1 MARRLGIVEP
11 GLPGVGKE
19 SSMRIRVAFGFLIG
33 LLALFPLAGSASA
46 CATASLRLD
55 PSAGPGDT
63 VSFSISGI
71 EPGATYTLNLGG
83 HEVASGTNNTPYNGV
98 SGTFTMPNL
107 GTQPVTVTGF
117 GHTFHA
123 ADSDAQDPVSSMA
136 YEPPAPPSASAPTAS
151 ASPPAA
157 SAPPK
162 PEPSTV
168 HPAPRVELQ
177 GPVAVAQHTAKKQKQ
192 DSPTTGSGAAAAPAD
207 AARSAP
213 GPSDPNSGG
222 SGEAKR
228 SAEESSGVRH
238 KVVDAIGSTTRV
250 GPADVPTV
258 GLLALGLIFIAG
270 TAMAAFVIYIMR
282 RGPDPKAAIKAPAP
296 LGRDPVEVELQE
308 MIAEEMARRLL
319 SDLDLGEPS
328 VSSR

>member
-11 GLPGVGKE
+11 SPQGVGKE
-19 SSMRIRVAFGFLIG
+19 SSMRIWVAFGFLIG

-71 EPGATYTLNLGG
+71 EPGATYTLNLAG
-83 HEVASGTNNTPYNGV
+83 HQVASGTNNAPYNGV

-136 YEPPAPPSASAPTAS
+136 YEPPAPSSTS
-151 ASPPAA
+151 SPAA
-157 SAPPK
+157 SAPSK
-162 PEPSTV
+162 PEPEPEPEPKAV
-168 HPAPRVELQ
+168 HPAPGVKVQ
-177 GPVAVAQHTAKKQKQ
+177 PPVAVAQHTAKKQKQ
-192 DSPTTGSGAAAAPAD
+192 ESPTTGSGARPAPAD
-207 AARSAP
+207 AVRSAP
-213 GPSDPNSGG
+213 GPGDPNSGG
-222 SGEAKR
+222 SGEAKG
-228 SAEESSGVRH
+228 SAEESSGVPH
-238 KVVDAIGSTTRV
+238 EVLDGIGSTTRV

-270 TAMAAFVIYIMR
+270 TAVAAFVIYLMR

-296 LGRDPVEVELQE
+296 LGHDPVEVELQE

>member
-1 MARRLGIVEP
+1 
-11 GLPGVGKE
+11 
-19 SSMRIRVAFGFLIG
+19 MRIRVAFGFLIG
-33 LLALFPLAGSASA
+33 LLAFFPLAGSASA

-71 EPGATYTLNLGG
+71 EPGATYTLSLGG
-83 HEVASGTNNTPYNGV
+83 QEVASGTNNTPYNGV

-136 YEPPAPPSASAPTAS
+136 YDPPPPSSTSA
-151 ASPPAA
+151 PAA

-162 PEPSTV
+162 PEPEPQPEAV
-168 HPAPRVELQ
+168 HPAPRVKVQ
-177 GPVAVAQHTAKKQKQ
+177 PPVAVAQHAAKKQKQ
-192 DSPTTGSGAAAAPAD
+192 DSPTNGAGARAAPAD
-207 AARSAP
+207 AVRSAP
-213 GPSDPNSGG
+213 RPRDPNSGE
-222 SGEAKR
+222 SGGAKG
-228 SAEESSGVRH
+228 SAEESSGARH
-238 KVVDAIGSTTRV
+238 KVLDAIGSTTRV

-258 GLLALGLIFIAG
+258 GLLALGLIVIAG
-270 TAMAAFVIYIMR
+270 TAVAAFVIYLLR
-282 RGPDPKAAIKAPAP
+282 RGPDPEAAIKAPAP
-296 LGRDPVEVELQE
+296 LGHDPVELELQE

-319 SDLDLGEPS
+319 SDLNLGEPS

>member
-1 MARRLGIVEP
+1 MARRLRIVEP
-11 GLPGVGKE
+11 GAPGIGKE
-19 SSMRIRVAFGFLIG
+19 SSMRIRVALGFLIG

-71 EPGATYTLNLGG
+71 EPGATYTLSLGG

-136 YEPPAPPSASAPTAS
+136 YEPPAPPSTSA
-151 ASPPAA
+151 PAA

-162 PEPSTV
+162 PEPEPRAV
-168 HPAPRVELQ
+168 HPAHRVKVQ
-177 GPVAVAQHTAKKQKQ
+177 PPVAVAQHTAKKQKQ
-192 DSPTTGSGAAAAPAD
+192 DSPTTGSGARAAPAD

>member
-11 GLPGVGKE
+11 GPAGLGKE

-33 LLALFPLAGSASA
+33 LLALFTLAGSASA

-83 HEVASGTNNTPYNGV
+83 QEVASGTNNTPYNGV

-123 ADSDAQDPVSSMA
+123 ADSDAQDPASSMA
-136 YEPPAPPSASAPTAS
+136 YAPPAPSSTS
-151 ASPPAA
+151 TPAA

-162 PEPSTV
+162 PEPEPKAV
-168 HPAPRVELQ
+168 HPAHRVKEQ
-177 GPVAVAQHTAKKQKQ
+177 RPVAVAQHTAKEQKQ
-192 DSPTTGSGAAAAPAD
+192 DSPTTGSAARAAPTD
-207 AARSAP
+207 AVRSAP

-238 KVVDAIGSTTRV
+238 KVLDAIGSTTRI

-258 GLLALGLIFIAG
+258 GILAMALIFIVA
-270 TAMAAFVIYIMR
+270 TAVAAFVIYLLR
-282 RGPDPKAAIKAPAP
+282 TGPDPEAAIKAPAP
-296 LGRDPVEVELQE
+296 LGHDPVEVELQE

-319 SDLDLGEPS
+319 SDLGLGKRS
-328 VSSR
+328 ISSR

>member
-1 MARRLGIVEP
+1 
-11 GLPGVGKE
+11 
-19 SSMRIRVAFGFLIG
+19 MRIRVAFGFLIG

-107 GTQPVTVTGF
+107 GTQAVTVTGF

-136 YEPPAPPSASAPTAS
+136 YEPPAPSSTA
-151 ASPPAA
+151 APAA

-162 PEPSTV
+162 PEPAPEAV
-168 HPAPRVELQ
+168 HPAQRVKEQ
-177 GPVAVAQHTAKKQKQ
+177 RPVAVAQHTAKKQKQ
-192 DSPTTGSGAAAAPAD
+192 DSPTNGSGARAAPAD

-213 GPSDPNSGG
+213 GPGDPNSRG
-222 SGEAKR
+222 SGETKG

-238 KVVDAIGSTTRV
+238 NVLDAIGSTTRV

-258 GLLALGLIFIAG
+258 GLLAMGLIFLVG
-270 TAMAAFVIYIMR
+270 TAVAAFVIYLLR
-282 RGPDPKAAIKAPAP
+282 RGPDPEAAIKAPAP
-296 LGRDPVEVELQE
+296 LGHDPVEVELQE
-308 MIAEEMARRLL
+308 MIAEEMARQLL

-328 VSSR
+328 VNSR

>member
-1 MARRLGIVEP
+1 MARRLGIVDP
-11 GLPGVGKE
+11 DLPGVGKE

-83 HEVASGTNNTPYNGV
+83 HEVASGANNTPYNGV

-123 ADSDAQDPVSSMA
+123 ADSDAHDPVSSMA
-136 YEPPAPPSASAPTAS
+136 YEPPAPSSTSA
-151 ASPPAA
+151 PAA

-162 PEPSTV
+162 PEPEPKAV
-168 HPAPRVELQ
+168 HPAHRVKVQ
-177 GPVAVAQHTAKKQKQ
+177 PPVAVAQHTAKKQKQ

-207 AARSAP
+207 AVRSAP

-258 GLLALGLIFIAG
+258 GLLAMGLIFIAG
-270 TAMAAFVIYIMR
+270 TAMAAFVIYLMR

-308 MIAEEMARRLL
+308 MIAEEMARQLL
-319 SDLDLGEPS
+319 SDLNLGEPS

>member
-1 MARRLGIVEP
+1 MARRLRIVEP
-11 GLPGVGKE
+11 GAPGIGKE
-19 SSMRIRVAFGFLIG
+19 SSMRIRVALGFLIG

-71 EPGATYTLNLGG
+71 EPGATYTLSLGG
-83 HEVASGTNNTPYNGV
+83 HEVASGTNNTPSNGV

-136 YEPPAPPSASAPTAS
+136 YEPPAPSSTSA
-151 ASPPAA
+151 PAA

-162 PEPSTV
+162 PEPEPEPEAV
-168 HPAPRVELQ
+168 HPAPRVKVQ
-177 GPVAVAQHTAKKQKQ
+177 PPVAVAQHAAKKQKQ
-192 DSPTTGSGAAAAPAD
+192 DSPTNGAGARAAPAD
-207 AARSAP
+207 AVRSAP
-213 GPSDPNSGG
+213 GPRDPNSGK
-222 SGEAKR
+222 SGEAKG

-238 KVVDAIGSTTRV
+238 KVLDAIGSTTRV

-258 GLLALGLIFIAG
+258 GLLALGLIVIAG
-270 TAMAAFVIYIMR
+270 TAVAAFVIYLLR
-282 RGPDPKAAIKAPAP
+282 RGPDPEAAIKAPAP
-296 LGRDPVEVELQE
+296 LGHDPVEVELQE
-308 MIAEEMARRLL
+308 MIAEEMARQLL

-328 VSSR
+328 VNSR

>member
-11 GLPGVGKE
+11 GLPSIGKE

-71 EPGATYTLNLGG
+71 EPGATYTLSLGG

-136 YEPPAPPSASAPTAS
+136 YEPPAPPSTSA
-151 ASPPAA
+151 PAA

-162 PEPSTV
+162 PEPEPKAV
-168 HPAPRVELQ
+168 HPAHRVKVQ
-177 GPVAVAQHTAKKQKQ
+177 PPVAVAQHTAKKQKQ

-222 SGEAKR
+222 SGEAKG

-238 KVVDAIGSTTRV
+238 NVLDEIGSTTRV

-258 GLLALGLIFIAG
+258 GLLAMGLIFIVG
-270 TAMAAFVIYIMR
+270 TAVAAFVIYLLR
-282 RGPDPKAAIKAPAP
+282 RGPDPEAAIKAPAP
-296 LGRDPVEVELQE
+296 LGHDPVEVELQE
-308 MIAEEMARRLL
+308 VIAEEMARRLL